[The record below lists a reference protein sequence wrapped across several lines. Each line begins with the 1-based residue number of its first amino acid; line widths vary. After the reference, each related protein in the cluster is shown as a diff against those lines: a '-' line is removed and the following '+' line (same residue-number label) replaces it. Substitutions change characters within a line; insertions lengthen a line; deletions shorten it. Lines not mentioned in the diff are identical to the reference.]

1 MKGHPYYCH
10 SLLPLNFNGLRP
22 DGTSPLSQNGEVVLG
37 SFFGQSSFAVHSI
50 ASERNVVKVSK
61 RDPLELLGPLG
72 CGVQTGAGAVI
83 NALHLRAGS
92 SIAVFGGGSVGL
104 SAVMAAAVVGFATII
119 CVDIK
124 PSRLEIAESL
134 GATHAVNALETD
146 PVEVIHHITDGGV
159 EYAFETA
166 GLPSVSR
173 QAVAS
178 LGPMGVCGLLSSDNL
193 EINLG
198 LGRRIYNIVAGESIP
213 GIFIPQMIELYR
225 QGRFPFDR
233 LIRFY
238 ALSEI
243 NKAVEDAEQGTI
255 VKPVLRIPEQ

>member
-1 MKGHPYYCH
+1 
-10 SLLPLNFNGLRP
+10 
-22 DGTSPLSQNGEVVLG
+22 
-37 SFFGQSSFAVHSI
+37 
-50 ASERNVVKVSK
+50 
-61 RDPLELLGPLG
+61 
-72 CGVQTGAGAVI
+72 
-83 NALHLRAGS
+83 
-92 SIAVFGGGSVGL
+92 
-104 SAVMAAAVVGFATII
+104 
-119 CVDIK
+119 
-124 PSRLEIAESL
+124 
-134 GATHAVNALETD
+134 
-146 PVEVIHHITDGGV
+146 
-159 EYAFETA
+159 
-166 GLPSVSR
+166 
-173 QAVAS
+173 
-178 LGPMGVCGLLSSDNL
+178 MGVCGLLSSDNL